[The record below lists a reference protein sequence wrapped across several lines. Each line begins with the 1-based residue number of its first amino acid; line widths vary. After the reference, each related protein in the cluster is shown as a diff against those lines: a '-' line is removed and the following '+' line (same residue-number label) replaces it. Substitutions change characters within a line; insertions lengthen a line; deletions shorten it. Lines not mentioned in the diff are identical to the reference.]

1 MQGDVSAM
9 DETKVFENETDA
21 GQVDAS
27 NVQLSI
33 RKNEN
38 LDINRERVGQDVRNE
53 MNDQNDFKEA
63 GDTDGTNFLQVS
75 YDTQK
80 KRGALITFSK
90 SDKSR
95 LISILTE
102 SGIYMRNITNY

>member
-38 LDINRERVGQDVRNE
+38 LDINREREWVR
-53 MNDQNDFKEA
+53 MFA
-63 GDTDGTNFLQVS
+63 T
-75 YDTQK
+75 
-80 KRGALITFSK
+80 R
-90 SDKSR
+90 
-95 LISILTE
+95 
-102 SGIYMRNITNY
+102 

>member
-1 MQGDVSAM
+1 MQEDVSAM

-63 GDTDGTNFLQVS
+63 AVFKNTKHHQE
-75 YDTQK
+75 TQ
-80 KRGALITFSK
+80 
-90 SDKSR
+90 
-95 LISILTE
+95 TE
-102 SGIYMRNITNY
+102 PIFYK

>member
-1 MQGDVSAM
+1 MQVDVSAM

-27 NVQLSI
+27 NVQLKKI

-63 GDTDGTNFLQVS
+63 AVFKNTKHHQE
-75 YDTQK
+75 TQ
-80 KRGALITFSK
+80 
-90 SDKSR
+90 
-95 LISILTE
+95 TE
-102 SGIYMRNITNY
+102 PIFYK

>member
-1 MQGDVSAM
+1 MQVDVSAM

-27 NVQLSI
+27 NVQLKKI
-33 RKNEN
+33 PKNEN

-63 GDTDGTNFLQVS
+63 AVFKNTKHHQE
-75 YDTQK
+75 TQ
-80 KRGALITFSK
+80 
-90 SDKSR
+90 
-95 LISILTE
+95 TE
-102 SGIYMRNITNY
+102 QIFYK

>member
-21 GQVDAS
+21 EQVDAS

-63 GDTDGTNFLQVS
+63 AVFKNTKHHQE
-75 YDTQK
+75 TQTEPIFYK
-80 KRGALITFSK
+80 WVMTLKRNEAL
-90 SDKSR
+90 
-95 LISILTE
+95 
-102 SGIYMRNITNY
+102 

>member
-1 MQGDVSAM
+1 MQVDVSAM

-27 NVQLSI
+27 NVQLKKI

-63 GDTDGTNFLQVS
+63 AVFKNTKHHQE
-75 YDTQK
+75 TQ
-80 KRGALITFSK
+80 
-90 SDKSR
+90 
-95 LISILTE
+95 TE
-102 SGIYMRNITNY
+102 QIFYK